1 MAMLMSAI
9 APLLIRL
16 FDIVFSFIAMLILFP
31 FMLPIMIGLKFTGEY
46 YIFYLQPRVGSGGR
60 DFNVFKFATML
71 KDSPNLPGGVLTQK
85 NDLRILP
92 MGNFLRKTKI
102 NELPQL
108 VNIFLG
114 QMSFVGPR
122 PQARRHYELY
132 SAPVRAAID
141 AVPPGLTGI
150 GSVVFRDEESIL
162 DEIQGDRDH
171 FHDTV
176 IAPYKGDLEVWWTRH
191 RSLGNYFKLIF
202 LTAWS
207 LVSPRTLLWK
217 TWFADLP
224 KPPAELTIRV

>member
-1 MAMLMSAI
+1 M
-9 APLLIRL
+9 LIRL
-16 FDIVFSFIAMLILFP
+16 FDIVFSFVAMVLLFP
-31 FMLPIMIGLKFTGEY
+31 FMLPIMLGLKLTGEH

-71 KDSPNLPGGVLTQK
+71 KNSPNLPGGVLTQK
-85 NDLRILP
+85 NDPRILP

-108 VNIFLG
+108 INIFLG
-114 QMSFVGPR
+114 QMSVVGPR

-132 SAPVRAAID
+132 SDSVKKAID

-162 DEIQGDRDH
+162 DEIPGDRDH

-176 IAPYKGDLEVWWTRH
+176 IAPYKGELELWWTKNRT
-191 RSLGNYFKLIF
+191 LGNYFKLIF

-207 LVSPRTLLWK
+207 LVSPRTKLWK
-217 TWFADLP
+217 KWFKDLP
-224 KPPAELTIRV
+224 EPPKELNFGV